1 MQERLEKSA
10 MTLSYYRIKV
20 KSASMKSQEWM
31 KVFQD
36 NFIFGDRAA
45 SQNRAQ
51 FFIYYSFFAKKVV
64 RLTHPAVAKG
74 VQPVGG
80 CHRLSQ
86 GCHDEAQR
94 N

>member
-20 KSASMKSQEWM
+20 KSALMKSQEWM

-51 FFIYYSFFAKKVV
+51 FFIYYSFFLQK
-64 RLTHPAVAKG
+64 
-74 VQPVGG
+74 
-80 CHRLSQ
+80 RLS
-86 GCHDEAQR
+86 G
-94 N
+94 

>member
-45 SQNRAQ
+45 SQSRAQ
-51 FFIYYSFFAKKVV
+51 FFSTIVFLQK
-64 RLTHPAVAKG
+64 
-74 VQPVGG
+74 
-80 CHRLSQ
+80 RLS
-86 GCHDEAQR
+86 G
-94 N
+94 